1 MILTIIVFIVM
12 LSVLVL
18 IHELGHFLVARKF
31 GIKVEEF
38 GFGFPPK
45 VWGKKIGETLYS
57 INLLPIGGFVKLYG
71 EDEAGAGRVSSGK
84 KVTKDIDRAFFA
96 KPIYQRILVVLA
108 GVTMNFI
115 LAVIIVTYLFTTDGI
130 PTPGTTVTLTEI
142 AKNSPAEKA
151 GLKKGDIVQK
161 IGNIEIKDTQTLV
174 AEARKNLGEEL
185 MITVMRSTGTGKE
198 RVDTIEAI
206 KVTPRKDF
214 PEGEGPMGI
223 AISQSVDV
231 RKYPFP
237 QSLIEGTKQAVK
249 DSWQVVVGF
258 KTVVVEIITRFTVPQ
273 GVAGPIGMAQ
283 LTGEFVRV
291 GPAAVLALVYT
302 LSLSLAV
309 LNVLPIPALDGGR
322 LFFILIE
329 AVTRKKVNAR
339 FEAYAHLVGLV
350 LLLSFLA
357 LVSYKDILRIIAG
370 QSILPQ

>member
-1 MILTIIVFIVM
+1 MLLTIFVFLVM

-18 IHELGHFLVARKF
+18 IHELGHYLVARKF

-38 GFGFPPK
+38 GFGFPPR

-71 EDEAGAGRVSSGK
+71 EDEAGAGKISKGK
-84 KVTKDIDRAFFA
+84 KVTKDLDRAFFA
-96 KPIYQRILVVLA
+96 KPIYQRILVVIA

-142 AKNSPAEKA
+142 SKGSPAETA
-151 GLKKGDIVQK
+151 GLKKGDIIQK
-161 IGNIEIKDTQTLV
+161 IGNTEIKDTQTLV
-174 AEARKNLGEEL
+174 TEARKNLGEEL
-185 MITVMRSTGTGKE
+185 SITVTRSASSGQE
-198 RVDTIEAI
+198 RETKVI

-223 AISQSVDV
+223 AISQSVDI

-249 DSWQVVVGF
+249 DSWQVVIGF
-258 KTVVVEIITRFTVPQ
+258 KMVVTEIITRFTVPQ

-322 LFFILIE
+322 LLFILIE

-357 LVSYKDILRIIAG
+357 LVSYKDIIRIVAG